1 MIRDPFLSVC
11 QVHIVSRH
19 GKSRCPLQRHPYG
32 HSIPLPG
39 IFAARSAPCPNPPPL
54 RRHIP
59 KFSASPKKCRFGF
72 RALRSVIPRYR
83 IPLGPFV
90 LAQIPPRAAPSRS
103 PAQFSASANAPPASA
118 YLTMVALLLL
128 GVYYH
133 KMMCC
138 LAGAAFDFRW
148 PNFHFLHDG
157 RMMTVESRR
166 KFVRPAASFFSGR
179 VSQSPN
185 NTAAC
190 CPHAHRTH
198 HHGGSLPRERD
209 ERRQGAWGD

>member
-1 MIRDPFLSVC
+1 MQKPVSVPCVMRVHGVLIRDPFLSVC

-32 HSIPLPG
+32 HSIPLAG

-59 KFSASPKKCRFGF
+59 KFSASPKKMPF

-133 KMMCC
+133 KIRCVVWPV
-138 LAGAAFDFRW
+138 AFDFRW
-148 PNFHFLHDG
+148 PIFQFLHDG
-157 RMMTVESRR
+157 
-166 KFVRPAASFFSGR
+166 AA
-179 VSQSPN
+179 
-185 NTAAC
+185 
-190 CPHAHRTH
+190 
-198 HHGGSLPRERD
+198 
-209 ERRQGAWGD
+209 

>member
-1 MIRDPFLSVC
+1 MPTPAPPIGPF
-11 QVHIVSRH
+11 
-19 GKSRCPLQRHPYG
+19 
-32 HSIPLPG
+32 HSIGRHFCCAVRPLSKPPAAPPAHPQ
-39 IFAARSAPCPNPPPL
+39 IFG
-54 RRHIP
+54 
-59 KFSASPKKCRFGF
+59 KPKKMPF

-133 KMMCC
+133 KIRCVVWPV
-138 LAGAAFDFRW
+138 AFDFHCGQ
-148 PNFHFLHDG
+148 FKFLHDG
-157 RMMTVESRR
+157 RMTVESRR
-166 KFVRPAASFFSGR
+166 KFDPAASFFSGR
-179 VSQSPN
+179 VSQSP